1 MHVII
6 IYIYPMEGKNLALRD
21 MIIIEIQSQKK
32 NKEKE
37 LSVQFKDVKERSVNN
52 EYLRDV
58 LEDYKLYYRKI
69 LEQKQKQQ
77 DALKQIL
84 YYLEGINQGQERNL
98 SHINEDGIEQ
108 QRLLGQISK
117 VKAEIDEIIMTLDE

>member
-1 MHVII
+1 
-6 IYIYPMEGKNLALRD
+6 MEGKNLALRD

-84 YYLEGINQGQERNL
+84 YYLEGINQGQERKL